1 MGSCVE
7 PMRTS
12 NTSRLLCPSAQPEL
26 PGSVI
31 FGVIQGTAKAP
42 HLVQL
47 TEPQP
52 TTPEILDLA
61 APVKPTEV
69 FRFAAPCAEF
79 ACHHFDGIKCQL
91 AARIVRLIPPVE
103 TSLPICHIRSSC
115 RWWQQEGRAACMR
128 CPVIVTE
135 TETDSEAMVEAAG
148 M

>member
-1 MGSCVE
+1 MDTFS
-7 PMRTS
+7 
-12 NTSRLLCPSAQPEL
+12 TSRLLCPSAQPEV

-31 FGVIQGTAKAP
+31 FGVVQGTPKEP
-42 HLVQL
+42 RLVQL

-79 ACHHFDGIKCQL
+79 ACRHFDGNKCQL
-91 AARIVRLIPPVE
+91 AGRIVRLLPPVE
-103 TSLPICHIRSSC
+103 ESLPRCHIRPSC
-115 RWWQQEGRAACMR
+115 RWWHQEGRAACMR

-135 TETDSEAMVEAAG
+135 SEADSEAMIEVAG

>member
-7 PMRTS
+7 PVGTS

-31 FGVIQGTAKAP
+31 FGVIQGTPKDP
-42 HLVQL
+42 RLVQL
-47 TEPQP
+47 TELQP

-79 ACHHFDGIKCQL
+79 ACHHFDGNKCQL
-91 AARIVRLIPPVE
+91 AERIVRLIPPVE
-103 TSLPICHIRSSC
+103 VTLPACHIRSSC
-115 RWWQQEGRAACMR
+115 RWWHQEGKAACLR
-128 CPVIVTE
+128 CPVIVTDS
-135 TETDSEAMVEAAG
+135 ETDSEVVIEVAG